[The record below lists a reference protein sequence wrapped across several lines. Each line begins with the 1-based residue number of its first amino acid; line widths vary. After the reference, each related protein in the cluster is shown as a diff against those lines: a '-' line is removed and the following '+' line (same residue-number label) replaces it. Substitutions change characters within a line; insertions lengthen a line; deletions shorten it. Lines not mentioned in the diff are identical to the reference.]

1 MSRKSSSSHFD
12 FSIPG
17 DELEHRRIQLEHN
30 LQITDLSFHLSS
42 VPDEPTGD
50 NESVEYPRHYSA
62 PSPFPGFTSFEQ
74 HSRENLEY
82 DGHSHLHPWSVHD
95 DDDGGVNPYGAETM
109 STAAHHAS
117 AVTIT
122 AGLGRNQRREPSIS
136 GAEYD
141 PDRPLQDIMAGMHTA
156 DAASLAARLRSPRRG
171 HDLSVSEE
179 SDRSQEISRPKLAE
193 TLQRVGFSPRRPRS
207 HQSSFQSPG
216 GVQDTLRRYADAS
229 RRSMT
234 PKTRKIA
241 AVSFD
246 TTATPIR
253 RHVSQPATVQPQVNV
268 QPPTPSTTASN
279 FTKMA
284 RGLTRDIRHAQDLSQ
299 ADNVA
304 DNEHASQPVS
314 TSRQKDNHHA
324 SAADM
329 TGELNHVS
337 RASKKA
343 RGRVHLPDVTGLT
356 NAVVSPAKV
365 VMDRYAV
372 RGLGSRDLEARL
384 VTSLNALQV
393 RLSHLENENSIAR
406 RRVREL
412 EYELEQCKRDV
423 MRERTRILESQDT
436 IDVSARLPGP
446 STSRAKG
453 KERKMKEA
461 DQSASKYFEV
471 VEEKKALESL
481 ISTLRAHLARVTSDL
496 STQQQL
502 LEDLRRLRE
511 SDALSL
517 SEKTEEI
524 NQLRIEMERLA
535 GELEVLRGV
544 VEEGLNER
552 RQARESP
559 GEEEEE
565 DDGVEA
571 TTESEQ
577 SDESATE
584 PAIESPSPNRISR
597 PSTPVP
603 SLRRSVSETS
613 QHLNRSRPASP
624 AFAERSRATSALRF
638 VDPGQVNPRSTD
650 LEEHHPQSPDTSTS
664 SGNASRDMLSAA
676 SPHPAD
682 RTSAS
687 ASKRRDLR
695 QPVGAEDELVSV
707 ITSATEPPL
716 QAAKGQPNHTS
727 QQRQK
732 EGKSKAD
739 GAKPIPPFPRIS
751 ADLEH
756 LFFSSPRRHI
766 KACQTCKDPHSRCH
780 TETDRRKQKT
790 RKPFEHERPEND
802 GGLDAAE
809 PAGGQHPPTHDDN
822 APVED
827 VPNIDEI
834 LERMD
839 RNGGVLRPSDV
850 PPQTVLARVVRDLE
864 DEFTHYKEIYRELA
878 EQYRSMDCATQAAKR
893 HMVADHLRDVIDTIE
908 RKGDQITSLYG
919 LLTFKDKPIVN

>member
-62 PSPFPGFTSFEQ
+62 PSPFPGFASFEQ

-207 HQSSFQSPG
+207 LQSSFQSPG

-234 PKTRKIA
+234 PKARKIA

-299 ADNVA
+299 ADNVV
-304 DNEHASQPVS
+304 DNEHASHPVS
-314 TSRQKDNHHA
+314 TSRQKDNPYA
-324 SAADM
+324 SATDM

-343 RGRVHLPDVTGLT
+343 RGRVYLPDVTGLT

-552 RQARESP
+552 RQARESA
-559 GEEEEE
+559 GEEEDD

-613 QHLNRSRPASP
+613 QHLNRSRPTSP

-638 VDPGQVNPRSTD
+638 VDPGQVNPRSAD
-650 LEEHHPQSPDTSTS
+650 LEEHHPRSPDTSTS
-664 SGNASRDMLSAA
+664 SGNASRDMLAAA
-676 SPHPAD
+676 SHHPAD

-695 QPVGAEDELVSV
+695 QPVGVEDELVSV
-707 ITSATEPPL
+707 VTSATEPPL

-727 QQRQK
+727 QPRQK

-739 GAKPIPPFPRIS
+739 DTIPIPPFPRIS

-790 RKPFEHERPEND
+790 PGRFEHERPEND
-802 GGLDAAE
+802 GGLDAGE
-809 PAGGQHPPTHDDN
+809 PAGGQHPPTHDGN

-827 VPNIDEI
+827 APNIDEI

-878 EQYRSMDCATQAAKR
+878 EQYRSMDCATQATKR